1 MAALWTLAF
10 ISLIA
15 GFSCSRTSE
24 CSYYSLLD
32 YLNLTSSN
40 VALETMRPV
49 KNWTRSTVVQVDLFL
64 LGILESNEKSQTF
77 TNEIRVHMSWT
88 NEFLTW
94 NPSEFCG
101 IEKLSIMRS
110 MLWFPDVIIVE
121 DVSDDGSIR
130 MSPLVTVYSNG
141 SVNADFQQR
150 LTFAC
155 RLNLFVFPFDL
166 QTCYITFSSL
176 NSDVDSI
183 TFGTISDEKFLTQVS
198 DTVML
203 TRGEWELKH
212 IDIQSTNQT
221 IENKSYVSFRISML
235 RKPMLYVIDFIIPLF
250 YFLIMDLA
258 SFFISEAR
266 GKKLSFKVTILLSI
280 SVLLLLLKDILPS
293 TEKDMPIISSYCMV
307 IFTMVAVSVLETML
321 VMFLMDFEGFSC
333 FYKKARNCENAET
346 DVQLEPMEAT
356 AVEDSAETLKKGE
369 GKPKRSDLLSDCD
382 LLKLILDEVKAVQEK
397 SGRQD
402 EVNGKQECYRRLAVI
417 IDRVFFVLYL
427 IASTLFVV
435 LTYLMWIPQML

>member
-1 MAALWTLAF
+1 MPPGRLLGEVFRACATERRPRGKTQDTLE
-10 ISLIA
+10 SLYRLA
-15 GFSCSRTSE
+15 GLRMPWCSPGQAGGGGWGEGGLGFSAWAAAPAT
-24 CSYYSLLD
+24 
-32 YLNLTSSN
+32 
-40 VALETMRPV
+40 RPW
-49 KNWTRSTVVQVDLFL
+49 KSGRRWMDGQ
-64 LGILESNEKSQTF
+64 NEKSQTF

-101 IEKLSIMRS
+101 IEKLSIMKS

-141 SVNADFQQR
+141 SVKADFQQR

-166 QTCYITFSSL
+166 QTCYISFSSL

-212 IDIQSTNQT
+212 IDIYSTNQT
-221 IENKSYVSFRISML
+221 TENKSFVSFRVSML

-258 SFFISEAR
+258 SFFISEAK

-333 FYKKARNCENAET
+333 FYKKAENCENAKT

-356 AVEDSAETLKKGE
+356 AVQGIF
-369 GKPKRSDLLSDCD
+369 LLVYLQGLQRMVQMG
-382 LLKLILDEVKAVQEK
+382 LLNL
-397 SGRQD
+397 
-402 EVNGKQECYRRLAVI
+402 
-417 IDRVFFVLYL
+417 
-427 IASTLFVV
+427 
-435 LTYLMWIPQML
+435 

>member
-1 MAALWTLAF
+1 MAALQTLAF
-10 ISLIA
+10 ISVIA
-15 GFSCSRTSE
+15 GFSCSLTSE
-24 CSYYSLLD
+24 CSYYNLLD

-49 KNWTRSTVVQVDLFL
+49 KNWTRSTFVQVDLFL

-94 NPSEFCG
+94 NSSEFCG
-101 IEKLSIMRS
+101 IEKLSIMTS

-121 DVSDDGSIR
+121 DVSDDGSMR

-141 SVNADFQQR
+141 SVKADFQQR

-155 RLNLFVFPFDL
+155 RLNLFLFPFDL
-166 QTCYITFSSL
+166 QTCYISFSSL

-183 TFGTISDEKFLTQVS
+183 TFGTISDERFLTQVS

-203 TRGEWELKH
+203 TRGQWELKH
-212 IDIQSTNQT
+212 IDIYSTNQT
-221 IENKSYVSFRISML
+221 IENKSYVSFRVLML

-258 SFFISEAR
+258 SFFISEV
-266 GKKLSFKVTILLSI
+266 KVEKLSFKVTILLSI
-280 SVLLLLLKDILPS
+280 SVLLLLLADILPS
-293 TEKDMPIISSYCMV
+293 TEKHMPIISIYCMV

-321 VMFLMDFEGFSC
+321 VMFLMDFEGFS
-333 FYKKARNCENAET
+333 FYKKAENCENAKT
-346 DVQLEPMEAT
+346 DVQLEPM
-356 AVEDSAETLKKGE
+356 EDSAETLKKGE
-369 GKPKRSDLLSDCD
+369 GKPKRSDLPSDCD
-382 LLKLILDEVKAVQEK
+382 LLKLILDEVKAVQDK
-397 SGRQD
+397 TGRQD
-402 EVNGKQECYRRLAVI
+402 EVNGKQESYRRLAAI

-435 LTYLMWIPQML
+435 LGYLKWIPQMI